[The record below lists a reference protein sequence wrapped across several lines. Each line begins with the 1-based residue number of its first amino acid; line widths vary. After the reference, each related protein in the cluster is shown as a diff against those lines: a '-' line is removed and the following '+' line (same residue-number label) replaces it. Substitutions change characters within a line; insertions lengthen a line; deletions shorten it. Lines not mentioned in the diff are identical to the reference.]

1 MSASSSSTPPPPR
14 DSSVVA
20 QPSGTPPPQH
30 SSAPVRILVL
40 RGGAIGD
47 FIVTLPA
54 LQKLRARWPQ
64 AHIELVGYPHVA
76 VLAHAAGLVDRVE
89 SLDKAG
95 IARFFATRPAFTE
108 AQRDYIR
115 SFHFVLTYLHDADG
129 TVRENLVAA
138 GARQVL
144 YGSPLITAGHAVE
157 VLLKPLEALALYAEG
172 VEQPRLALSAE
183 RLAWGRDWLAAHG
196 LGAAQIMVVHPGSG
210 SPRKN
215 WPLENFV
222 AVVRQ
227 LPRDITPLLVL
238 GEADDELVAP
248 LARELPMVPRLTGCT
263 LLEVASILANCAAY
277 LGNDSGITHLAAAL
291 GLPVVA
297 LFGPSNIEH
306 WAPRGSGVRILQA
319 PDGKTAEL
327 AVAAVAAAV
336 AQALDG

>member
-1 MSASSSSTPPPPR
+1 MSGKTS
-14 DSSVVA
+14 D
-20 QPSGTPPPQH
+20 PQH
-30 SSAPVRILVL
+30 SHTPTLQHPTASVRILVL

-54 LQKLRARWPQ
+54 LQKLRARWPL

-95 IARFFATRPAFTE
+95 IARFFAARPAFTE

-115 SFHFVLTYLHDADG
+115 SFHFVVTYLHDLDG
-129 TVRENLVAA
+129 VVRANLAAA
-138 GARQVL
+138 GAQQVL

-157 VLLKPLEALALYAEG
+157 ALLKPLEALALYAEG
-172 VEQPRLALSAE
+172 VEQPRLTLGPE

-196 LGAAQIMVVHPGSG
+196 LGAQKILAVHPGSG

-227 LPRDITPLLVL
+227 LPSGVAPLLLL
-238 GEADDELVAP
+238 GEADAELVPP
-248 LARELPMVPRLTGCT
+248 LAHKLPAVPRLTDCT
-263 LLEVASILANCAAY
+263 LLEVAAVLANCAAY
-277 LGNDSGITHLAAAL
+277 VGNDSGITHLAAAL

-297 LFGPSNIEH
+297 LFGPSNVEH
-306 WAPRGSGVRILQA
+306 WAPRGPRVTILQA

-327 AVAAVAAAV
+327 TVPAVAAAV
-336 AQALDG
+336 FQTLEKFS